1 MSNDRRTGLDT
12 GLTRNSPGWD
22 LGYGSDQNHRNKP
35 SEDDTNAF
43 KRAMGE
49 PEQATVQ
56 PPVTPFGLFGA
67 TASPLPAPD
76 TAARQ
81 LEESVGLAAKRLLV
95 SDQASGGPREVRLDL
110 ADEFLP
116 DVSVSLYEEGG
127 QLVVAFRCGTEEA
140 QTRVSTLAPGLASDL
155 ARSLCRTVRVCLQ
168 DKDGAD
174 INPGNWEADAPG
186 TLTLKDGLS

>member
-1 MSNDRRTGLDT
+1 MSTDRRTGLDT

-22 LGYGSDQNHRNKP
+22 QGYGSDKKHRNKP
-35 SEDDTNAF
+35 AEDDTNAF
-43 KRAMGE
+43 KRAMSE
-49 PEQATVQ
+49 PAQPMAQ

-67 TASPLPAPD
+67 AAIPLPAPD

-95 SDQASGGPREVRLDL
+95 SDQGSSGPRAVRMDL

-127 QLVVAFRCGTEEA
+127 QLVVAFRCGTEDA
-140 QTRVSTLAPGLASDL
+140 QARVSTLAPGLAADL
-155 ARSLCRTVRVCLQ
+155 AKSLSRTVRVSLQ
-168 DKDGAD
+168 DKEGAD
-174 INPGNWEADAPG
+174 IHPGNWEADAPG
-186 TLTLKDGLS
+186 TLTLKDGFS